1 MVYYTVFF
9 TVAVTRSKRT
19 RGQERV
25 KNDIISSPRKNFA
38 LTMTVTSTIVS
49 LLLLLSITTAFTSHS
64 PWLQRSLSKCSTDNR
79 RLLSTSPDIPPGD
92 DDDYKGTID
101 WDAEWKK
108 VVENKSQPK
117 QRPGQG
123 YYKSDAEIAVTKV
136 VNKASQK
143 AVDASKNFPRIRV
156 NGDLSRDWRVWIG
169 ILVIISVLTSVLTAP
184 PQVDTQSS
192 YYI

>member
-1 MVYYTVFF
+1 
-9 TVAVTRSKRT
+9 
-19 RGQERV
+19 
-25 KNDIISSPRKNFA
+25 
-38 LTMTVTSTIVS
+38 MTVTSTIVS
-49 LLLLLSITTAFTSHS
+49 LLLLLYITTAFTSHS
-64 PWLQRSLSKCSTDNR
+64 PWLQRSLLKCSTDNR
-79 RLLSTSPDIPPGD
+79 RLLSTSPDDIPPGD

-123 YYKSDAEIAVTKV
+123 YYKSEAEIAVTKV

-143 AVDASKNFPRIRV
+143 AVDASKNFPRIRL

-184 PQVDTQSS
+184 PQVDMQSS